1 MKRFLFV
8 FTLILITVS
17 FASAQQQTAENEAE
31 KVSENDAV
39 LKVIDE
45 SVHDFGT
52 IQESDGPVTHT
63 FKIKNEGKTPLV
75 VTKVVASCGCTA
87 SEWTKEPIASGKT
100 GEIKVTYDPAGRPQP
115 FSKTVS
121 VYSNG
126 KTGSYVLTIKGVV
139 EGKQ

>member
-1 MKRFLFV
+1 MKRILFV
-8 FTLILITVS
+8 FTLVLFTAC
-17 FASAQQQTAENEAE
+17 FASAQQRVAENEIKEAGKE
-31 KVSENDAV
+31 AV

-52 IQESDGPVTHT
+52 IKESDGPVTHT